1 MLARELG
8 LNLEMA
14 DVECD
19 SLLPAGLANW
29 QPDAKSEKS
38 LTDQLVEALQ
48 PYDGE
53 IAAMISAKLEAD
65 GSDHTNDKFPV
76 QLSTVDVEKG
86 TARIALTAVPKDE
99 RFARCQANENVIEI
113 ESRRYSAS
121 PMVLQGPGAGP
132 EITASGLFAD
142 ILHLSR
148 TLVEWNIPKIY

>member
-29 QPDAKSEKS
+29 QPDAKSDKS